1 MQFMRMT
8 GQALSIGLILSVLS
22 VQALGHSALK
32 GSFPA
37 KGSELNVRPDTIS
50 LEFNGPVRLVKFELT
65 VGGNKIST
73 DFLAAAEPLGSYEIS
88 VGESS
93 IGHFEAD
100 FSIIGADGHLVRDTL
115 SFSVK

>member
-50 LEFNGPVRLVKFELT
+50 LEFNGPVRLVKFDSRWEQSLYR
-65 VGGNKIST
+65 
-73 DFLAAAEPLGSYEIS
+73 FF
-88 VGESS
+88 SS
-93 IGHFEAD
+93 GRTF
-100 FSIIGADGHLVRDTL
+100 GVL
-115 SFSVK
+115 